1 MTDSNQNS
9 LAMKTRS
16 LIILALSII
25 SVAIGLKISHA
36 SEELHFFTTEEAKK
50 LSLSEKEWN
59 QLIIESHIGMHD
71 NKLIPSSSIS
81 KKGPEIII
89 KTPPFE
95 VDNTGITIETY
106 SPTDLIISF
115 IKTGSAIDIESLKV
129 VAKKG
134 FFSVSLT
141 DRLKPYMEGTSINA
155 KKIKIPKGKFLI
167 QISIADLNG
176 VETTKTIRM
185 IVLPNK

>member
-1 MTDSNQNS
+1 MTDSNQKSWALKN
-9 LAMKTRS
+9 RR
-16 LIILALSII
+16 LIILALLII
-25 SVAIGLKISHA
+25 STAIGLKISHA
-36 SEELHFFTTEEAKK
+36 SEELHFFTTEEARK
-50 LSLSEKEWN
+50 LSLSEKEWQ
-59 QLIIESHIGMHD
+59 QLIIESHIGVLD

-89 KTPPFE
+89 KTPPVE
-95 VDNTGITIETY
+95 IDNTGITIETY